1 MAVSW
6 SIASLIV
13 GYLILSNTLCWVPS
27 HVSIRLNKPYHC
39 ASVWYP
45 RTYSI
50 RPRSSHFQANT
61 TFRSGRYLKHCLAHR
76 RLFDIVVNQL
86 MLGTKP
92 WLRSNSSINNVTFAC
107 GLDIVVN
114 QLMLGTK
121 PWLRS
126 NSSINNV
133 TFACGL
139 LAMFMASRTEG
150 RGACCSAHPIRP
162 MRLLVEMRKWP
173 GISLK
178 FTAIGA
184 SYVPGVDSH
193 NDDDL
198 LHKQC
203 NSANIRPWPINNVI
217 LPTFA
222 RGLLAMFMASRTGCW
237 IVFIHLLL
245 HSY

>member
-1 MAVSW
+1 MLQFD
-6 SIASLIV
+6 IPGLIQFV
-13 GYLILSNTLCWVPS
+13 LVLAIS
-27 HVSIRLNKPYHC
+27 K
-39 ASVWYP
+39 
-45 RTYSI
+45 
-50 RPRSSHFQANT
+50 QNT

-139 LAMFMASRTEG
+139 LAMFMASRTE
-150 RGACCSAHPIRP
+150 
-162 MRLLVEMRKWP
+162 VV
-173 GISLK
+173 
-178 FTAIGA
+178 
-184 SYVPGVDSH
+184 VPV
-193 NDDDL
+193 
-198 LHKQC
+198 
-203 NSANIRPWPINNVI
+203 AV
-217 LPTFA
+217 PTQ
-222 RGLLAMFMASRTGCW
+222 
-237 IVFIHLLL
+237 
-245 HSY
+245 

>member
-1 MAVSW
+1 MLGTKPCEYPSEQTIPLCQ
-6 SIASLIV
+6 SSSSSRKLISV
-13 GYLILSNTLCWVPS
+13 KQCVCALWEYRKLLLLI
-27 HVSIRLNKPYHC
+27 

-76 RLFDIVVNQL
+76 RLF
-86 MLGTKP
+86 
-92 WLRSNSSINNVTFAC
+92 
-107 GLDIVVN
+107 DIVVN

>member
-1 MAVSW
+1 M
-6 SIASLIV
+6 
-13 GYLILSNTLCWVPS
+13 
-27 HVSIRLNKPYHC
+27 SIRLNKPYHC
-39 ASVWYP
+39 VNLQVQVVNWYP
-45 RTYSI
+45 SNSVCVLSGNTGNFFYWLLQFDIPGLIQFVLVLAISK
-50 RPRSSHFQANT
+50 QNT

-76 RLFDIVVNQL
+76 RLF
-86 MLGTKP
+86 
-92 WLRSNSSINNVTFAC
+92 
-107 GLDIVVN
+107 DIVVN